1 MINNRVLSAIAFATV
16 VQFINLFGLRLTGH
30 AQTASPATGTGVS
43 QNTGNEL
50 QQVTV
55 TGYLLP
61 HVGDGPQP
69 VTSYDQTY
77 ITKTGD
83 QNVADV
89 LQSLPAATGNVNP
102 GFIPGF
108 GFQPGAASIALKGL
122 LPIDTL
128 VLVDGL
134 RMPSYPF
141 FQFTPE
147 SGPFLFTDINS
158 IPIGA
163 IDRIDI
169 LNDGGSATYGTDAVA
184 GVVNFITKDQY
195 NGADIYNYYGI
206 SQRDDYEVYHG
217 EFTGGIVQKLGQD
230 SKISIL
236 AVFDYYDQSPVEAID
251 RSMTALNYSRYS
263 FRYPNNAVFP
273 GLTGQFTTLAANPR
287 NGVPAGTFFQP
298 NPGFNGV
305 NPTAAD
311 FNSNAAQQSFS
322 IQGLQVYPREQR
334 IGGLVKIDYE
344 PTSWLKLYDSF
355 LINRT
360 EEVSTYGPNQGT
372 YGGGFSGNAF
382 LTVPADNPYN
392 PFGVPLRV
400 GPQGFNEF
408 GVLQTNTIVTTFRE
422 VLGGTIQLPHGWY
435 IDSNWLYGESDG
447 TETMHNFFKF
457 TGLQQALNGTLPG
470 NEGQFFNPFA
480 DESVAGPNRVFYGNR
495 QLIDSIFENIRSDIM
510 QFHTT
515 AGGTLWDLPS
525 GPLNVAGGFEYRS
538 EDYIQ
543 NDDPYSKA
551 GNLTAPQFPLGTLT
565 NARRYIWSIF
575 GEVDIPIVGGAWSWP
590 GLRSIELIIS
600 ERQDY
605 YSDFGSAAKPKFALL
620 YKPFNDL
627 TLRGTYSESFVAP
640 SLVALFTSP
649 QIAETTLV
657 DPKNPSLGQITVLNA
672 TTGNPHLKPETAY
685 TYYAGAVWSPG
696 SSDPEHSWWGWA
708 NGFSA
713 YINWFQID
721 QHDEFGTLSA
731 QEAANLGAAAPPGN
745 FVTRDPTTG
754 QILEVTTA
762 VANLGNGRT
771 EGIEFGFTY
780 DSKEY
785 NWGKIDLQFD
795 GSYLY
800 WLTQQT
806 LVGANANGTPFFRV
820 FNLTDTAI
828 QAASAPDIKFQASA
842 FYSKT
847 VFGIDTF
854 KTGLTL
860 HYIGSEQDFTNSANN
875 TNPNATLN
883 FPNYVHLIGS
893 WTTLDWQ
900 ISYKFGQ
907 PTEITPQAPKPG
919 YDKEGKKIV
928 GEKAIAPAPEGS
940 HWGWRNLLANTTF
953 TFGIN
958 NIFDRMAPFA
968 VDAVLSNFDA
978 GSGVN
983 NIQRYFW
990 VSIDKKF

>member
-1 MINNRVLSAIAFATV
+1 M
-16 VQFINLFGLRLTGH
+16 GH
-30 AQTASPATGTGVS
+30 Q
-43 QNTGNEL
+43 
-50 QQVTV
+50 
-55 TGYLLP
+55 
-61 HVGDGPQP
+61 D
-69 VTSYDQTY
+69 
-77 ITKTGD
+77 
-83 QNVADV
+83 VADV
-89 LQSLPAATGNVNP
+89 LQNLPASTGNVNP

-122 LPIDTL
+122 LPSDTL

-134 RMPSYPF
+134 RMPVYPF
-141 FQFTPE
+141 FQFTPA
-147 SGPFLFTDINS
+147 SGPFTFTDINS
-158 IPIGA
+158 IPLGA
-163 IDRIDI
+163 IDRVDI

-195 NGADIYNYYGI
+195 NGADIFSYFGI
-206 SQRDDYEVYHG
+206 SQRDNYEVFHE
-217 EFTGGIVQKLGQD
+217 EFTAGITKKLSD
-230 SKISIL
+230 TSNISVL
-236 AVFDYYDQSPVEAID
+236 AVFDFYDQSPVDAID
-251 RSMTALNYSRYS
+251 RSKEALNYSRYS
-263 FRYPNNAVFP
+263 FKYPNAPVFP
-273 GLTGQFTTLAANPR
+273 GLTGQFTALASSPTT
-287 NGVPAGTFFQP
+287 GVAKGDFIQP
-298 NPGFNGV
+298 KPGFNGV
-305 NPTAAD
+305 NPTASD
-311 FNSNAAQQSFS
+311 FIINGAPEQSFS

-334 IGGLVKIDYE
+334 LGGLVKIDYQ
-344 PTSWLKLYDSF
+344 PTNWLKLYDSF

-360 EEVSTYGPNQGT
+360 EEISTYGPNQGT
-372 YGGGFSGNAF
+372 YGGGFGQNKF
-382 LTVPADNPYN
+382 LVVPADNLYN
-392 PFGVPLRV
+392 PFGVPLQV
-400 GPQGFNEF
+400 GPQAFNEF
-408 GVLQTNTIVTTFRE
+408 GVLKTDTTVTTFRE
-422 VLGGTIQLPHGWY
+422 VIGATIQLPHGWY
-435 IDSNWLYGESDG
+435 IDSNWLSGESDG
-447 TETMHNFFKF
+447 TQTLSNFFRF

-470 NEGQFFNPFA
+470 NVGQFFNPFA
-480 DESVAGPNRVFYGNR
+480 DESLGTPNRAFYSNK
-495 QLIDSIFENIRSDIM
+495 QLIGNIWENIRTDIM
-510 QFHTT
+510 QFHTV

-525 GPLNVAGGFEYRS
+525 GALNVAGGFEYRS
-538 EDYIQ
+538 EDYIVG
-543 NDDPYSKA
+543 DDQYSHA
-551 GNLTAPQFPLGTLT
+551 GNLTAPQFPIGALT

-575 GEVDIPIVGGAWSWP
+575 GEVDIPIIGGAWSWP
-590 GLRSIELIIS
+590 GLRSIELSIS

-605 YSDFGSAAKPKFALL
+605 YSDFGNAAKPKFAIL

-640 SLVALFTSP
+640 SLTALFTSP

-657 DPKNPSLGQITVLNA
+657 DPKNPSNGQETVLNQ
-672 TTGNPHLKPETAY
+672 TTGNPHLKPENAY

-721 QHDEFGTLSA
+721 QHNEFGTLTP
-731 QEAANLGAAAPPGN
+731 QEVVNLGASAPAGN
-745 FVTRDPTTG
+745 FVTRSATTG
-754 QILEVTTA
+754 QILEVTSA

-780 DSKEY
+780 TSKEY

-806 LVGANANGTPFFRV
+806 LVGANPNGTPFFRV

-828 QAASAPDIKFQASA
+828 QAASAPDIKFLASA

-854 KTGLTL
+854 RTGLTL
-860 HYIGSEQDFTNSANN
+860 HYIGSEQDLTNSANG

-900 ISYKFGQ
+900 ISYRFGQ
-907 PTEITPQAPKPG
+907 PAEITPQAPKPG

-958 NIFDRMAPFA
+958 NIFDTAAPFA
-968 VDAVLSNFDA
+968 VDSVLSNFDA